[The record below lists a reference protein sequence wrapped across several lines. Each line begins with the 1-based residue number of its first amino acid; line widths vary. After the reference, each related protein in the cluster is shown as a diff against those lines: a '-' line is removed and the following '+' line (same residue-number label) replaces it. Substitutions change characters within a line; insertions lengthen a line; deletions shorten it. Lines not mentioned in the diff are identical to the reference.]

1 MANTKKDSNFRS
13 RSTILR
19 TCTGEDKKT
28 VDLSGGVKKGG
39 SGKARGG
46 ACGVKLEKTRFHA
59 CGATRACLGERRG
72 EARADTTVTRFRCSS
87 AAQKALLVQSRDLP
101 DPVTVLVM

>member
-1 MANTKKDSNFRS
+1 M
-13 RSTILR
+13 
-19 TCTGEDKKT
+19 CTGEDKKT

-59 CGATRACLGERRG
+59 CGATQACLGERRC
-72 EARADTTVTRFRCSS
+72 V
-87 AAQKALLVQSRDLP
+87 
-101 DPVTVLVM
+101 

>member
-1 MANTKKDSNFRS
+1 VS
-13 RSTILR
+13 
-19 TCTGEDKKT
+19 TGEDKKT

-59 CGATRACLGERRG
+59 CGATQACLGERRCVAERRG
-72 EARADTTVTRFRCSS
+72 GGGGGGLINRVKGGGTCRHHRHEISMLFCGTEGSPGSVT
-87 AAQKALLVQSRDLP
+87 
-101 DPVTVLVM
+101 

>member
-46 ACGVKLEKTRFHA
+46 ACGVKLEKTR
-59 CGATRACLGERRG
+59 G
-72 EARADTTVTRFRCSS
+72 EARADTTVTRFRWSS